1 MPKPPQPTALKLK
14 SQARM
19 QGLAMSLLN
28 WVLIQG
34 FNLSCHILVAIG
46 PYYGNLN

>member
-14 SQARM
+14 SQVRM

-28 WVLIQG
+28 WVLIQD
-34 FNLSCHILVAIG
+34 LI
-46 PYYGNLN
+46 